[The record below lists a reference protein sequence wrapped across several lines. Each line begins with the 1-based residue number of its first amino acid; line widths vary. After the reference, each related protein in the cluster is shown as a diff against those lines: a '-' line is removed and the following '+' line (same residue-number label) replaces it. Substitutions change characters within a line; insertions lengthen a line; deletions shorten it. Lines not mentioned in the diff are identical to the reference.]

1 MTTSGT
7 QYMAQPQVS
16 QHPASVD
23 AYIRNGWSL
32 VPIPHGT
39 KGPRTPGWNLK
50 ANALKSQSD
59 LPPGFGIGLAHAYSG
74 TMALDIDEWGTAS
87 TLLSDAGIDLHQLY
101 AAPDAVI
108 VDSGRQGHGKLL
120 YSMPFGLAL
129 PSKKIIHNGST
140 SYELRCATANGLTVQ
155 DVLPPSIHP
164 STGQPYRWA
173 GSGYWQRLPQIPQSL
188 LDLWQGLLND
198 EKERTISTDGTVDAS
213 WEEIRQA
220 LEHISPDCSRDEWI
234 NCGMALH
241 WAGTQ
246 TDQLDQALN
255 LWNEWSQPSTKYPGE
270 RGMATQWQSFKTDK
284 ASAVKLG
291 SLFHIAKQ
299 HGWVKPMPDISA
311 MFSAVEAPA
320 DPKSVIVDLRPR
332 PPMMDVS
339 LWPAVLA
346 RRAEEIG
353 QTVGCDPLVPL
364 FAGLAAVCGVA
375 DARIRLELI
384 KDFKVPPV
392 LWLMT
397 IGAPAD
403 KKTPGSAP
411 MLAPLKNLEMED
423 RPHHKKALLEWE
435 GLEAMFASSKKAFL
449 EFSASSD
456 ALLGHDQAPQVHDL
470 PPQPVPL
477 RITVDDVTSQKL
489 VRLAADR
496 PRGLL
501 CALDEMNSWVRK
513 MTDKTTGE
521 DRSAWVK
528 AYESSS
534 YEMDRVGSGSIFAEN
549 LAVSIYG
556 NIQPRVFRENLHNLS
571 ADGLVQRFVP
581 CILNGDLTKKAVEV
595 PDYLL
600 NKAQWEQTLRIVFA
614 LPEMVYQLSPEAKA
628 VYQEFQDWYEA
639 KRHDERLLQSD
650 DTFMTAF
657 GKIEGLAGRL
667 MLMFH
672 LIEAPFNATVSADL
686 ARRVVQ
692 LVQSYVVPAYRY
704 ALSELSGVSNFDT
717 WLRDYIIQHAD
728 EPTIT
733 LAEIKRS
740 ARRQIEK
747 TNVWQQDQMIYG
759 AMYPLEKGRWV
770 MRMDDGSKEN
780 QHVAQWAINPVL
792 AVQFKEHR
800 KAVID
805 AKQRQ
810 LDEIYRLSRKE
821 KPRVYGAE
829 LLD

>member
-1 MTTSGT
+1 MTAIPSV
-7 QYMAQPQVS
+7 QA
-16 QHPASVD
+16 HPASID
-23 AYIRNGWSL
+23 AYIRHGWSL
-32 VPIPHGT
+32 VPIPAGT

-50 ANALKSQSD
+50 PNALKNQTD

-74 TMALDIDEWGTAS
+74 TMALDIDEWDSTTTA
-87 TLLSDAGIDLHQLY
+87 LKQQGIDLQALY
-101 AAPDAVI
+101 DANDAVI
-108 VDSGRQGHGKLL
+108 VDSGRAGHGKLL
-120 YSMPFGLAL
+120 YQMPLGLAL
-129 PSKKIIHNGST
+129 PSKKILINGIT
-140 SYELRCATANGLTVQ
+140 AYELRCATANGLTVQ
-155 DVLPPSIHP
+155 DVMPPSIHP
-164 STGQPYRWA
+164 DTMQPYRWA
-173 GSGYWQRLPQIPQSL
+173 GKGHWMRLPTIPQPL
-188 LDLWQGLLND
+188 LDLWQGMLAQD
-198 EKERTISTDGTVDAS
+198 KERTIGTDEALDAS
-213 WEEIRQA
+213 WEDIASA
-220 LEHISPDCSRDEWI
+220 LASVNPDCSREEWVQV
-234 NCGMALH
+234 GMALK
-241 WAGTQ
+241 WAGEQ
-246 TDQLDQALN
+246 TDQLEQALM
-255 LWNEWSQPSTKYPGE
+255 LWNDWSMPSPKYPGE
-270 RGMATQWQSFKTDK
+270 RDIAAQWFSFKNDK
-284 ASAVKLG
+284 ATAVKLG
-291 SLFHIAKQ
+291 TLFHIAKQ
-299 HGWVKPMPDISA
+299 HGWVRPMPDIST
-311 MFSAVEAPA
+311 MFSAVGAPA

-332 PPMMDVS
+332 PPMMDIS
-339 LWPAVLA
+339 LWPAVIA

-364 FAGLAAVCGVA
+364 FAGIAAICGVV
-375 DARIRLELI
+375 DARTRLELI

-411 MLAPLKNLEMED
+411 MLAPLKHLEIED
-423 RPHHKKALLEWE
+423 RPQFKKKLLDWE
-435 GLEAMFASSKKAFL
+435 GQEAMYASSKKAFL
-449 EFSASSD
+449 EFNTKAEAVLDMS
-456 ALLGHDQAPQVHDL
+456 QAPTVYEL

-513 MTDKTTGE
+513 LTDKTSGE

-528 AYESSS
+528 AYESAP

-571 ADGLVQRFVP
+571 ADGLVQRFIP
-581 CILNGDLTKKAVEV
+581 CILNGNLTRKPIEI

-600 NKAQWEQTLRIVFA
+600 NKDQWEQTLRIVFA
-614 LPEMVYQLSPEAKA
+614 LPAMTYQLSPGAKA
-628 VYQEFQDWYEA
+628 IYQEFQDWYDA
-639 KRHDERLLQSD
+639 KRNDERLLQSD

-657 GKIEGLAGRL
+657 GKLEGLTGRL

-672 LIEAPFNATVSADL
+672 LMESPFSLEVSADV
-686 ARRVVQ
+686 AQRVILMVQ
-692 LVQSYVVPAYRY
+692 TYIVPAYRY
-704 ALSELSGVSNFDT
+704 ALAEMSGASNFDT

-728 EPTIT
+728 ESTIT

-747 TNVWQQDQMIYG
+747 VNVWQQDQMIYG
-759 AMYPLEKGRWV
+759 AMYPLEQGHWV
-770 MRMDDGSKEN
+770 MRMDDGTREN
-780 QHVAQWAINPVL
+780 QHHAQWAINPAL
-792 AVQFKEHR
+792 ATEFKEHR
-800 KAVID
+800 AEVIR

-810 LDEIYRLSRKE
+810 LDEIYRLSKKE
-821 KPRVYGAE
+821 KPRVHGAE